1 LLQSFSLSSQE
12 GTVTVISGN
21 QEGYIVFSQ
30 GFLVATRVGRVTG
43 PKALLRIL
51 RWSEGR
57 YEFHARIDNQI
68 VRDPPVHLE
77 AAVLDAV
84 RAIDEAN
91 RDRNNRFP
99 PELSFSLD
107 PRRVASQGAELGKM
121 ECAIVDL
128 IRVGANVRKLLDVI
142 PEADLRIHEALTVLV
157 DLEILIPETPK
168 S

>member
-30 GFLVATRVGRVTG
+30 GSLVATRVGRVTG

-68 VRDPPVHLE
+68 VRD
-77 AAVLDAV
+77 
-84 RAIDEAN
+84 
-91 RDRNNRFP
+91 P